1 MKRRW
6 LLMYGLFA
14 SVPGMS
20 LEPMKPSRK
29 PRSYMS
35 FLVPSGISA
44 IILVAAGKLSMIMCT
59 R

>member
-1 MKRRW
+1 
-6 LLMYGLFA
+6 MYGLPC

-20 LEPMKPSRK
+20 FEPVKPSRK

-35 FLVPSGISA
+35 FLEPSGISA
-44 IILVAAGKLSMIMCT
+44 IILVAAGRLSMIRWT